1 MSLFFNR
8 KPTESDRF
16 GRLFYFPMTKSYFQ
30 TDTLRAFFYFPCGI
44 IESKVMFHV
53 KHIGKG
59 EDKMTDIKYFKKPK
73 SADEELGK
81 RVLQIKTDDIRPNRA
96 QPRAEFE
103 ENSII
108 RLADSIRRYGILQP
122 LSVRASDPD
131 DIYAYELIA
140 GERRLRAAKL
150 LGYLTVPCIVM
161 EVGEQISAELAM
173 IENLLR
179 EDLNMFEQAYGFRKL
194 IDNHHLTQDEVAR
207 KMSMSQSAV
216 ANKLR
221 LLRLSYEE
229 QQLILESGLTE
240 RHARAMLRIEKPQKR
255 WDALQNVIEQK
266 LNVQET
272 EHYIEQI
279 LESEEVEQGRALK
292 KSVQTDAFQ
301 EERAMMD
308 MVQTLRRRV
317 ETWNKCGRNATMSV
331 TNGLRTVEVT
341 IRFNK

>member
-1 MSLFFNR
+1 M
-8 KPTESDRF
+8 TE
-16 GRLFYFPMTKSYFQ
+16 
-30 TDTLRAFFYFPCGI
+30 
-44 IESKVMFHV
+44 
-53 KHIGKG
+53 
-59 EDKMTDIKYFKKPK
+59 IKYFKKPK
-73 SADEELGK
+73 SVGEESGG

-103 ENSII
+103 QNSII

-122 LSVRASDPD
+122 LTVRVSDPE
-131 DIYAYELIA
+131 DIYGYELIA
-140 GERRLRAAKL
+140 GERRLRAAKM

-194 IDNHHLTQDEVAR
+194 IENHRLTQEEVAR

-229 QQLILESGLTE
+229 QRMILETGLTE
-240 RHARAMLRIEKPQKR
+240 RHARAALRIDDSKKR
-255 WDALQNVIEQK
+255 LELIRYVSEQK

-272 EHYIEQI
+272 ERYIEAL
-279 LESEEVEQGRALK
+279 LEAEAAEKRAKTAKEAEAPTEQ
-292 KSVQTDAFQ
+292 DAFRG
-301 EERAMMD
+301 EKDMMD

-317 ETWNKCGRNATMSV
+317 DTWNKSGKNAFMSV

>member
-1 MSLFFNR
+1 M
-8 KPTESDRF
+8 TE
-16 GRLFYFPMTKSYFQ
+16 
-30 TDTLRAFFYFPCGI
+30 
-44 IESKVMFHV
+44 
-53 KHIGKG
+53 
-59 EDKMTDIKYFKKPK
+59 IKYFKKPK
-73 SADEELGK
+73 SANEETGG
-81 RVLQIKTDDIRPNRA
+81 RVIQIKTDDIRPNRA

-103 ENSII
+103 QNSII

-122 LSVRASDPD
+122 LTVRVSDPE
-131 DIYAYELIA
+131 DIYGYELIA
-140 GERRLRAAKL
+140 GERRLRAAKM

-194 IDNHHLTQDEVAR
+194 IENHHLTQEEVAR

-229 QQLILESGLTE
+229 QRMILENGLTE
-240 RHARAMLRIEKPQKR
+240 RHARATLRVNDPRMRVEILR
-255 WDALQNVIEQK
+255 HVAEQK

-272 EHYIEQI
+272 EAYIEEL
-279 LESEEVEQGRALK
+279 LEADAAKRQKIAPEETENP
-292 KSVQTDAFQ
+292 
-301 EERAMMD
+301 EEPDVFRGERDMMD

-317 ETWNKCGRNATMSV
+317 DHWNKSGKNAYMSV

-341 IRFNK
+341 IRFNKS